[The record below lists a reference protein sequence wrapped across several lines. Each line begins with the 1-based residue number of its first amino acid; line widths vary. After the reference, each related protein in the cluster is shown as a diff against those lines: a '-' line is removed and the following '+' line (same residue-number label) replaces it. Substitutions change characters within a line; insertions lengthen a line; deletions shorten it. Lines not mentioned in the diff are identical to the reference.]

1 MTKTTTKASK
11 ASKKTSTSNAGRKTG
26 KSKILPTQVKN
37 VAKVLADLEKS
48 QPNNASSDN
57 FLKDEVFQ
65 KVVASVPSDV
75 KVEAVEQAKVPP
87 LPIVK
92 VEAVEQAKVPPLPI
106 VKKSSAESP
115 SKLVWEIADTMTAD
129 DPKVRRCDVI
139 RACVEK
145 HGIATHTAR
154 TQYQRWFEAK
164 KESAQH

>member
-65 KVVASVPSDV
+65 KVVPSVPSD
-75 KVEAVEQAKVPP
+75 
-87 LPIVK
+87 VK

-129 DPKVRRCDVI
+129 YPKVRRCDVI

-154 TQYQRWFEAK
+154 TQYQRWFTAK